1 MLMKRVVWGVAAL
14 LLGGCATTQIGP
26 QDRNAWQAVH
36 THVLKGV
43 DERQVLDASE
53 KLLKLAD
60 HDFTFDYP
68 PHQLIGDRKWSVFLV
83 IAATSGSDHW
93 RLTTRDVPD
102 GVELTVEISRQIG
115 MMGPQPTVGVAGPG
129 AGGMGMGVGSTTL
142 PGESVQGEF
151 PYQLFWSRLD
161 YLLGKSQ
168 TWTTCKQAEAAWVG
182 RKYNSDVLCAVHTDD
197 NAPTK

>member
-1 MLMKRVVWGVAAL
+1 MLA
-14 LLGGCATTQIGP
+14 GCATSRIGP
-26 QDRNAWQAVH
+26 QDRASWQALH

-43 DERQVLDASE
+43 SEQQVLDASE

-68 PHQLIGDRKWSVFLV
+68 PHQLVGDRKWSVFLL
-83 IAATSGSDHW
+83 IAATSGTDHW

-102 GVELTVEISRQIG
+102 GIELTVEISRQIAT
-115 MMGPQPTVGVAGPG
+115 MVPQQTVGVTGPG
-129 AGGMGMGVGSTTL
+129 AGGTAVGFGSNTL
-142 PGESVQGEF
+142 PGESVKGEF

-161 YLLGKSQ
+161 YMLGKSQ

-182 RKYNSDVLCAVHTDD
+182 RKHDSDLLCAVHTDD
-197 NAPTK
+197 NSPVK